1 MAEGAPETAQAI
13 LFSVI
18 VAVVGLVLIVSAT
31 GLAIAN
37 IVQAL
42 RPANWA
48 TRWANETFVTFAWQ
62 EFGRGL
68 FFGYLFALGM
78 SPMTAFIF
86 LDREGF
92 WRNFAFGSIAL
103 WGGMAILIYFA
114 IIIAGFFG
122 FTIHR
127 GVSRKLGTWGLYSQV
142 AIVAALSAPLAYL
155 LLTVLLPP
163 VNNVFDLLVQTWQL
177 YARLPA

>member
-1 MAEGAPETAQAI
+1 LAEGAAGSGQAI
-13 LFSVI
+13 LFSVV
-18 VAVVGLVLIVSAT
+18 VAVVGIMLIVSAL
-31 GLAIAN
+31 GLALAN
-37 IVQAL
+37 VVQAL
-42 RPANWA
+42 RPTNWA

-68 FFGYLFALGM
+68 FCGYLFALGM

-92 WRNFAFGSIAL
+92 WRNFAFGSAAL
-103 WGGMAILIYFA
+103 WGGVAILVYFA

-122 FTIHR
+122 FAIHR

-142 AIVAALSAPLAYL
+142 IIVAALSAPLGYL

-163 VNNVFDLLVQTWQL
+163 VHNVLNLLVQTWHL
-177 YARLPA
+177 YSRLPA